1 MHWKVRRNFLS
12 RVEIFSGL
20 GRRDFKALARSCS
33 VSSFEQGEY
42 LCRQGERGVAAFL
55 IVSGRVAVDSEL
67 QGGGTVTVAEL
78 AQGAMVGELSI
89 IDGAERV
96 ASLRAIDP
104 VETLVLTQW
113 SFQGLMRSRPTI
125 AASMLPIVVARF
137 RETTAELR
145 RREIGSPQARHSIVE

>member
-1 MHWKVRRNFLS
+1 MHWKVRREFLS
-12 RVEIFSGL
+12 RVEIFSDL
-20 GRRDFKALARSCS
+20 GRRDLGALAKSCS
-33 VSSFEQGEY
+33 VSSFGEGEF

-55 IVSGRVAVDSEL
+55 IVSGRVAVESEL
-67 QGGGTVTVAEL
+67 QDGGTVTVTEL

-96 ASLRAIDP
+96 ASLRAIEP

-137 RETTAELR
+137 RETAAELR
-145 RREIGSPQARHSIVE
+145 RRECDSPQARHSIIE